1 MEHHGLSCGAQ
12 CLRILMF
19 VFNFIFFALG
29 LLLLGLGADSRVQ
42 AKDYD
47 SVLGDDGTVASA
59 GNLLIASGVLVAI
72 IGFVG
77 CCGAWKKTIVLLGI
91 FAALVILI
99 FIVEIAGGVLAYTKK
114 DEVTQHMVK
123 ALDHIV
129 STNYVTDKPSV
140 AQKAAVKSLD
150 WFQKEL
156 KCCGT
161 TGPSSWANSTWY
173 KSHNKTLEQVPESCC
188 QSTPCERT
196 YEPASSS
203 IFDQGCIVQ

>member
-1 MEHHGLSCGAQ
+1 MG
-12 CLRILMF
+12 
-19 VFNFIFFALG
+19 
-29 LLLLGLGADSRVQ
+29 
-42 AKDYD
+42 
-47 SVLGDDGTVASA
+47 
-59 GNLLIASGVLVAI
+59 
-72 IGFVG
+72 
-77 CCGAWKKTIVLLGI
+77 
-91 FAALVILI
+91 
-99 FIVEIAGGVLAYTKK
+99 EIAGGILAYTKK

-129 STNYVTDKPSV
+129 STNYVTDKPSE

-203 IFDQGCIVQ
+203 IFHQGCIVQGTAFFKDNMYKLGGGAIGVAVVQLMGIVFAICLIKAIREDVPV